1 MPLFCKCKYMILLL
15 SLMMAWV
22 GCGKDDAAEIS
33 PIPAIQFMSI
43 SPDLVVEFTE
53 PVIIRISYTDG
64 DGDLGENEPEVK
76 NLFVMDNRN
85 QVTFQFR
92 IPELAPEGANIAIT
106 GELPVELNNVAVLD
120 ENAAQESVVY
130 TVWVVD
136 RAGNQSNQIDTD
148 PITVIQTD

>member
-1 MPLFCKCKYMILLL
+1 MPLFCKWKYMILLL
-15 SLMMAWV
+15 ALMMAWAS
-22 GCGKDDAAEIS
+22 CSKEDAGVTS

-43 SPDLVVEFTE
+43 SPDSVVEFTE
-53 PVIIRISYTDG
+53 PVIIRISYIDG

-85 QVTFQFR
+85 QVIFQFR
-92 IPELAPEGANIAIT
+92 IPELAPEGAKIAIT
-106 GELPVELNNVAVLD
+106 GELPIELNSVAILEENVV
-120 ENAAQESVVY
+120 QEPVIY

-148 PITVIQTD
+148 PITVIQVD